1 MSKILILGGTRFLGR
16 ALCEYLALNGNEVS
30 ISSRKRM
37 PIDLPITQYT
47 CERLELSSSK
57 INLSDHDY
65 VIDFTA
71 YKPNDLEMLPSGIPR
86 EAYILVST
94 DWISKM
100 GAFNSN
106 HSAQLSDINFRY
118 ALNKSY
124 TEKFA
129 TDKFEGKT
137 IILRLPVA
145 LGVHDHHNRL
155 GFYRARALRNRGQL
169 LVEDDFDVSYIML
182 QDFILACQQVLSTNY
197 QLPQIITAI
206 SKTESY
212 NNLIRKFNNMF
223 KKPNSF
229 IEYTLL
235 AKSEISRIFPRFA
248 KVDPLLY
255 EKVNFALDSNYIIG
269 KSLLELTGIS
279 SEQIAFTHLTN
290 LQLQALEEERRG
302 LSV

>member
-1 MSKILILGGTRFLGR
+1 
-16 ALCEYLALNGNEVS
+16 
-30 ISSRKRM
+30 M
-37 PIDLPITQYT
+37 PVVLPITQYT
-47 CERLELSSSK
+47 CERLELRICK
-57 INLSDHDY
+57 INLSEYDY

-71 YKPNDLEMLPSGIPR
+71 YNPNDLELLPNGIPR

-100 GAFNSN
+100 RGFNSN
-106 HSAQLSDINFRY
+106 QSAQFSDINFRY

-124 TEKFA
+124 TEKRA
-129 TDKFEGKT
+129 TDKFEGRT

-145 LGVHDHHNRL
+145 LGMHDHHNRL
-155 GFYRARALRNRGQL
+155 DFYRARALSNRRQL

-182 QDFILACQQVLSTNY
+182 QDFISACQQVLSTNY

-223 KKPNSF
+223 RKPNSI

-235 AKSEISRIFPRFA
+235 PRSDISRIFPLFA

-255 EKVNFALDSNYIIG
+255 EEVSIALDSNYIIG
-269 KSLLELTGIS
+269 KSLLELTRIS
-279 SEQIAFTHLTN
+279 SEQISFTHLTN

-302 LSV
+302 LDV